1 MAEQPPLIENML
13 KAILECLA
21 YLVAPRNQSAVVE
34 LIMKNLRI
42 KESLT
47 AEEGYQDTVRTLARK
62 PYPAIEGT
70 RSVQRLL
77 KSQNPRTAEVNV
89 DDLVDNRYIG
99 K

>member
-1 MAEQPPLIENML
+1 MAEQPLLIENML
-13 KAILECLA
+13 NAILECLA

-47 AEEGYQDTVRTLARK
+47 AEEGYQDTVRTLART
-62 PYPAIEGT
+62 PYPAIVGT

-77 KSQNPRTAEVNV
+77 KSKNPPTAEVIL
-89 DDLVDNRYIG
+89 DDLIDNRYIG